1 MIKKMISNVSAKN
14 IGLAKCVKEL
24 IIVDLGLAKIKG
36 TVPMNL
42 G

>member
-24 IIVDLGLAKIKG
+24 IIVDLGLARIKE
-36 TVPMNL
+36 VAQINL
-42 G
+42 R